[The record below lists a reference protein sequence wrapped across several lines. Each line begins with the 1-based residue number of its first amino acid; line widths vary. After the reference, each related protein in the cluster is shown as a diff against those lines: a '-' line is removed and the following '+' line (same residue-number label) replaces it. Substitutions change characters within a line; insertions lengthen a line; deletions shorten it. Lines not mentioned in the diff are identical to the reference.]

1 MLKPSYAQ
9 LMDVLN
15 KGSKE
20 NVTSR
25 YSVVIA
31 AAKRARQLIDG
42 DEPMVFGYTED
53 KPLLTAVAEIEKGK
67 IKIVPV
73 GEGTVLNLH
82 KDQDIEEEILN
93 ELKKE
98 AKETEEEKVPTSFE
112 ENEAEVEVAE
122 DEITEE

>member
-53 KPLLTAVAEIEKGK
+53 KTLSTAVAEIEKGK

-82 KDQDIEEEILN
+82 KDQNIEEEILN
-93 ELKKE
+93 DLKKE
-98 AKETEEEKVPTSFE
+98 TKEEKVPTSFE
-112 ENEAEVEVAE
+112 ENETEVEEVAE
-122 DEITEE
+122 DETTEE

>member
-31 AAKRARQLIDG
+31 AAKRARQLMTAMTNGIWLHRR
-42 DEPMVFGYTED
+42 YLYQQQ
-53 KPLLTAVAEIEKGK
+53 LLKS
-67 IKIVPV
+67 
-73 GEGTVLNLH
+73 
-82 KDQDIEEEILN
+82 
-93 ELKKE
+93 KK
-98 AKETEEEKVPTSFE
+98 
-112 ENEAEVEVAE
+112 
-122 DEITEE
+122 

>member
-42 DEPMVFGYTED
+42 DEPMVCGYTED
-53 KPLLTAVAEIEKGK
+53 KPLSTAVAEIEKGK

-82 KDQDIEEEILN
+82 KDQDIE
-93 ELKKE
+93 

>member
-1 MLKPSYAQ
+1 MRHIDSAAVEVEPGAVVRKLAAD
-9 LMDVLN
+9 DVDPHISITQN
-15 KGSKE
+15 AG
-20 NVTSR
+20 
-25 YSVVIA
+25 
-31 AAKRARQLIDG
+31 
-42 DEPMVFGYTED
+42 F
-53 KPLLTAVAEIEKGK
+53 
-67 IKIVPV
+67 PV

>member
-53 KPLLTAVAEIEKGK
+53 KPLSTAVAE
-67 IKIVPV
+67 VR
-73 GEGTVLNLH
+73 LRLF
-82 KDQDIEEEILN
+82 QL
-93 ELKKE
+93 
-98 AKETEEEKVPTSFE
+98 AKVQF
-112 ENEAEVEVAE
+112 
-122 DEITEE
+122 

>member
-15 KGSKE
+15 KDSKE

-53 KPLLTAVAEIEKGK
+53 KPVSTAVAEIEKGK
-67 IKIVPV
+67 IKIVPA
-73 GEGTVLNLH
+73 GEGTILH
-82 KDQDIEEEILN
+82 LHQNIEEEILN
-93 ELKKE
+93 DLKKE
-98 AKETEEEKVPTSFE
+98 TSEENVPTDFGDEEETTETEE
-112 ENEAEVEVAE
+112 
-122 DEITEE
+122 

>member
-53 KPLLTAVAEIEKGK
+53 KPLSTAVAEIEKGK

-82 KDQDIEEEILN
+82 KDQNIEEEILN
-93 ELKKE
+93 DLKKGNKRRKS
-98 AKETEEEKVPTSFE
+98 AYKF
-112 ENEAEVEVAE
+112 
-122 DEITEE
+122 

>member
-53 KPLLTAVAEIEKGK
+53 KPLSTAVAEIEKGK

-82 KDQDIEEEILN
+82 KDQNIEEELLN
-93 ELKKE
+93 DLKKE
-98 AKETEEEKVPTSFE
+98 TKEEKVPTSFE
-112 ENEAEVEVAE
+112 ENETEVEEVAE
-122 DEITEE
+122 DETTEE

>member
-1 MLKPSYAQ
+1 MLK
-9 LMDVLN
+9 
-15 KGSKE
+15 
-20 NVTSR
+20 SR

-53 KPLLTAVAEIEKGK
+53 KPLSTAVAEIEKGK

-82 KDQDIEEEILN
+82 KDQNIEEEILN
-93 ELKKE
+93 DLKK
-98 AKETEEEKVPTSFE
+98 EEKVPTSFE
-112 ENEAEVEVAE
+112 ENETEVEEVAE
-122 DEITEE
+122 DETTEE

>member
-53 KPLLTAVAEIEKGK
+53 KPLSTAGK

-82 KDQDIEEEILN
+82 KDQNIEEEILN
-93 ELKKE
+93 DLKKE
-98 AKETEEEKVPTSFE
+98 TKEEKVPTSFE
-112 ENEAEVEVAE
+112 ENETEVEEVAE
-122 DEITEE
+122 DETTEE